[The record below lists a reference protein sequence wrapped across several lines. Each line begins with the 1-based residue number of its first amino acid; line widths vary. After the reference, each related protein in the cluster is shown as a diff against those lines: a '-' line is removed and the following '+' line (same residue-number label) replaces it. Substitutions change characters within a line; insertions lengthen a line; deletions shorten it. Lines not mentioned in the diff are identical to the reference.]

1 MEWIQCSLEKK
12 LKLDFASYAMYDIN
26 SITYTLE
33 IALTTQYG
41 KISEKVL

>member
-1 MEWIQCSLEKK
+1 
-12 LKLDFASYAMYDIN
+12 MYDIN

-41 KISEKVL
+41 KIREKFFNIYAGERL